1 MAAEQGSGAALNPA
15 LTQVLE
21 YDTYNMGRSGSIL
34 ADVWFERS
42 LAALAVVV
50 GGQVGG
56 ILYLLH
62 FLSVPSSHGAES
74 CSDDG
79 RTDAD
84 EGKSDDND
92 DTCSHSGL
100 SEEEEEG
107 KRLEE
112 ISEVRKEMAPIC
124 SLYIL
129 EYVWLPVKR

>member
-1 MAAEQGSGAALNPA
+1 MAAEQGSGTALNPA

-34 ADVWFERS
+34 ADVLFERS

-84 EGKSDDND
+84 GRATTTTTRVRTPASARR
-92 DTCSHSGL
+92 
-100 SEEEEEG
+100 
-107 KRLEE
+107 KR
-112 ISEVRKEMAPIC
+112 RARD
-124 SLYIL
+124 
-129 EYVWLPVKR
+129 WKR